1 MRQTNPALIAITLAA
16 LALPGCVSS
25 PWAAKNPA
33 VKENAPAASGAPST
47 GAPQTAA
54 SLPKGQV
61 DQKALQQVMAEVQ
74 QLGTLDK
81 AAQDKLME
89 DLKQVDASLWPLV
102 VQQYRAAAA
111 YRRQAEQR
119 DVAAAAGASAPTS
132 DTTNRPPPASD
143 TAAPKTPSPI
153 IPASAVVPLPDAH
166 RIDRYADTYDGSVSV
181 SYTPRPWGESQSHLQ
196 KALTAMEKEVAES
209 PKSPDVIARF
219 AQLRMLSLLAG
230 RRDEALKPLPSGT
243 PAEQEYWSK
252 QMYGLATWLDT
263 GRNPDLPRRSAE
275 TKRILDE
282 AVGRLAETAP
292 LVVRNLAF
300 CTEIQSYGCMKSFR
314 SNEFTPDQ
322 EVLLYA
328 EVENFGSEA
337 TPKGFHT
344 KMRTSYQIFDGR
356 GQRVAEHDFAVAEEH
371 CQNPRRDFFIG
382 YRLRLPSRIYPGK
395 HTLQLTIEDQKS
407 QKIGQAPIEFT
418 IRDAVAERKRP

>member
-1 MRQTNPALIAITLAA
+1 MRQTNPALIAMTLVA
-16 LALPGCVSS
+16 LVLPGCAAS
-25 PWAAKNPA
+25 PWAAKKPA
-33 VKENAPAASGAPST
+33 TNENAAPAQPAAANNAPPAS
-47 GAPQTAA
+47 APA
-54 SLPKGQV
+54 SKGQV

-74 QLGTLDK
+74 QLGALDK

-119 DVAAAAGASAPTS
+119 DAVAAAGTSVPASDNANRLPPPAAATTPSAPPPTNAPATRPPA
-132 DTTNRPPPASD
+132 DMHQTNRPADANDRVVAASFNQV
-143 TAAPKTPSPI
+143 AP
-153 IPASAVVPLPDAH
+153 
-166 RIDRYADTYDGSVSV
+166 GQ
-181 SYTPRPWGESQSHLQ
+181 SQTHLQ
-196 KALTAMEKEVAES
+196 AALTAMEAEAAAAS
-209 PKSPDVIARF
+209 KSPDSIARF

-230 RRDEALKPLPSGT
+230 RRDEAIKPLPTGT
-243 PAEQEYWSK
+243 PAEQDFWSK
-252 QMYGLATWLDT
+252 QMFGLATWLDT
-263 GRNPDLPRRSAE
+263 ARNPDLSRRSAE

-282 AVGRLAETAP
+282 ASGRLAEAAP

-300 CTEIQSYGCMKSFR
+300 CTEIQSYGCMKTFR
-314 SNEFTPDQ
+314 SNEFMPDQ

-328 EVENFGSEA
+328 EVENFGSES
-337 TPKGFHT
+337 TPKGYHT
-344 KMRTSYQIFDGR
+344 KMRTSYQIFDSR
-356 GQRVAEHDFAVAEEH
+356 GQRVAEHDFAVAEEY

-407 QKIGQAPIEFT
+407 QKIGQAPIELT
-418 IRDAVAERKRP
+418 IRDATAERKRS